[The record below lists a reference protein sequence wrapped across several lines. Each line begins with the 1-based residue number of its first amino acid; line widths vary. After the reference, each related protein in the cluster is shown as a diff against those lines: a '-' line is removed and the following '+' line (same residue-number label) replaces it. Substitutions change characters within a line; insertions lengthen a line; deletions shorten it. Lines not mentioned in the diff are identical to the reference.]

1 MALLGF
7 MQGRLSPPVGG
18 RIQAFPWQHWRSEF
32 SLASRHGFP
41 LIEWTLDQERLDENP
56 LMTAGGRREIQALAG
71 DLGVQVRSLTGDCFM
86 EAPFYKAM
94 GRERGRRLDQVER
107 VIEASAEIGVDY
119 VVVPLVDNG
128 RLESIGQE
136 EDLRT
141 GLARVAPL
149 LKRTGIRI
157 LFESDFDPGRLR
169 QFLEPSDPSLFGVNY
184 DVGNSAAMGFD
195 PAEEIRA
202 YGDRILNVH
211 VKDRVLG
218 GSTVPLGQGHAQFGA
233 VFGALKRIGY
243 AGNYILQ
250 TARAAD
256 GRDVEVLCEYR
267 DAVLRWLR
275 EAE

>member
-1 MALLGF
+1 
-7 MQGRLSPPVGG
+7 
-18 RIQAFPWQHWRSEF
+18 
-32 SLASRHGFP
+32 
-41 LIEWTLDQERLDENP
+41 
-56 LMTAGGRREIQALAG
+56 MTAGGRREIREIAR

-86 EAPFYKAM
+86 EAPFYKAE

-107 VIEASAEIGVDY
+107 VIEASAEIGVEY
-119 VVVPLVDNG
+119 VVMPLVDNG
-128 RLESIGQE
+128 RLESIRQE

-141 GLARVAPL
+141 GFARVAPL
-149 LKRTGIRI
+149 LKRAEIRI
-157 LFESDFDPGRLR
+157 LFESDFQPGRLR
-169 QFLEPSDPSLFGVNY
+169 QFLEPSDPSLFGINY

-195 PAEEIRA
+195 PTEEIGA

-218 GSTVPLGQGHAQFGA
+218 GSTVPLGQGHAHFGA

-243 AGNYILQ
+243 LGNYILQ

-256 GRDVEVLCEYR
+256 GRDVEILCEYR
-267 DAVLRWLR
+267 DAVMRWLR